1 MKKFSLLV
9 ITEIQKIQNDKT
21 KHTHTHTQ
29 TQASDN
35 YQTGRN

>member
-1 MKKFSLLV
+1 MKKLSLLV